1 MKTRSM
7 RDSVRMETTPPLV
20 LARQVGLTNFHG
32 AGEGGKEGG
41 SATVIA
47 IAEGPVQTIW
57 LRTLMIVQL
66 LSSWRIL
73 IRRSRQLRQ
82 WDKNRPKRIPLDLLR
97 EDKMDPPIHTDCIHS
112 GGATTNELHRVEPT
126 PSVPS
131 SCVQRCIRTWSCS
144 LTTRHWR
151 TKSCGCQSRV
161 SNCSENKYRGFR
173 RLKAWLEQHFRA
185 AEAFDAKKKFRL
197 VEQPP

>member
-1 MKTRSM
+1 
-7 RDSVRMETTPPLV
+7 
-20 LARQVGLTNFHG
+20 
-32 AGEGGKEGG
+32 
-41 SATVIA
+41 
-47 IAEGPVQTIW
+47 
-57 LRTLMIVQL
+57 MIVQL

-73 IRRSRQLRQ
+73 TRRSRPGIFVFGPGWCADDTMSGRKVEQQSHWRQLRQ
-82 WDKNRPKRIPLDLLR
+82 WDKKNRRKRIPLCVLR

-173 RLKAWLEQHFRA
+173 RLKAWLEQHFRV